1 MLRKKDFMVIQALA
15 QRGLYRR
22 DIAKQVGVHSRTVR
36 RALARG
42 GERQP
47 GDRPAGVVDW
57 IPTGRH

>member
-42 GERQP
+42 GSASPATNLP
-47 GDRPAGVVDW
+47 G
-57 IPTGRH
+57 